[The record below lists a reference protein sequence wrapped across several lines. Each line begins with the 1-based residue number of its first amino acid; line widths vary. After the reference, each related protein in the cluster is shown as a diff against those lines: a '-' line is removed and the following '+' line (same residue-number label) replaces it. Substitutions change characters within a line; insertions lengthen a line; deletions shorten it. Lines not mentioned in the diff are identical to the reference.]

1 MKKLISVLTA
11 LCLLCTAFAALSEA
25 AEATEPTFSN
35 GISFGMTVDEVK
47 AIAGTPKDI
56 DTEHTHGPVTFTKLE
71 YEKVND
77 PKLNVPADQD
87 FFFVDGKLVAISF
100 EYKTKDISYDA
111 VKELLSGYGEFTAA
125 DLVLLGNGI
134 YAVDDDG
141 TPEKSILT
149 LTDDKV
155 MIVLE
160 LDDDG
165 DDIDVTL
172 VDLTADYI
180 K

>member
-11 LCLLCTAFAALSEA
+11 LCLLCAAFAAL
-25 AEATEPTFSN
+25 AEATEATEQNFSN
-35 GISFGMTVDEVK
+35 GISFGMTIDEVK
-47 AIAGTPKDI
+47 AIAGAPKET

-71 YEKVND
+71 YEKVTD
-77 PKLNVPADQD
+77 PKLNVTSDQD
-87 FFFVDGKLVAISF
+87 YYFVDGKLVAVSF
-100 EYKTKDISYDA
+100 EYETKHVSYEA
-111 VKELLSGYGEFTAA
+111 VKEMLSSYGEFTAP

-141 TPEKSILT
+141 RTETNVLSIV
-149 LTDDKV
+149 DNNIMV
-155 MIVLE
+155 VLE
-160 LDDDG
+160 LDEDG

-172 VDLTADYI
+172 VDLTADYV